1 MISCLLGHNQLV
13 LVSNSSQSIII
24 IIIIKFMR
32 IHENQFITFK
42 TVEDDG
48 DCILV
53 VGGGPWAYKFGKY

>member
-24 IIIIKFMR
+24 IIIIKFN
-32 IHENQFITFK
+32 ENQFITFK